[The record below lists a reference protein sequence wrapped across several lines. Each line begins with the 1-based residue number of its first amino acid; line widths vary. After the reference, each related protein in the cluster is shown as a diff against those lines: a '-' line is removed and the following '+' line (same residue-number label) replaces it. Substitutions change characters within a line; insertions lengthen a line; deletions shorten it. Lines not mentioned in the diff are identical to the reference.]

1 MEVAQSESI
10 DANPLQIEDAMAER
24 LPEPAHL
31 ALATLTQDHR
41 QSRLVR
47 AALEQPSLGRLE
59 PLPSHNHPLGKLPVG
74 ILTWPARDHDAAF
87 RFQLRA
93 RGQSPPAA

>member
-1 MEVAQSESI
+1 MEVAQLESI

-24 LPEPAHL
+24 LPEPADL

-41 QSRLVR
+41 QSRPVR

-59 PLPSHNHPLGKLPVG
+59 PLPSHNHPLGKPPLG
-74 ILTWPARDHDAAF
+74 ILAWPARDHHAVFLFDMLP
-87 RFQLRA
+87 RLHH
-93 RGQSPPAA
+93 PP